1 MTPRRQTITLL
12 NSIIVPAATEAVG
25 DGSRRMNTVDGRRQ
39 TVHAG
44 SPPKR
49 VREVTAALCVAVSGG
64 SA

>member
-25 DGSRRMNTVDGRRQ
+25 EGSRRMNTVDRRPQ
-39 TVHAG
+39 TVHD
-44 SPPKR
+44 SPPRR
-49 VREVTAALCVAVSGG
+49 VREVTAARCAAVSGG